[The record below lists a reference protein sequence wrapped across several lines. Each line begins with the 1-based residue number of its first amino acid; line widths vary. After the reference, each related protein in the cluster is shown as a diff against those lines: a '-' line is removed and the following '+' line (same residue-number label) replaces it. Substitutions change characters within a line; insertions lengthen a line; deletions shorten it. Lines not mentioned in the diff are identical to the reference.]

1 KDLGYKEEDM
11 YVITQEE
18 DNVSMLKGY
27 TDVIIKEED
36 HSIFER
42 FKSFLQGEESI
53 YDAFRRLGL
62 EKDEKKYYY
71 NEVQNGRLLLLVDP
85 EYKDNY
91 ILSED
96 GIFRPREEIEDFF
109 EENKDNIP
117 DVGNIQLED
126 AEDLPSNI
134 KEDIGVETE
143 DKKDPS
149 TIRTEGLEDESY
161 RSKNCAGMKRISYFT
176 IMIIIFSVIL
186 TGCTFEDT
194 DNNDDLQN
202 KL

>member
-1 KDLGYKEEDM
+1 MLNKKFEVLNNDMEVIHRINELKDLGYKEEDM

-91 ILSED
+91 ILGED

-143 DKKDPS
+143 DKNDPS

-161 RSKNCAGMKRISYFT
+161 RS
-176 IMIIIFSVIL
+176 
-186 TGCTFEDT
+186 
-194 DNNDDLQN
+194 
-202 KL
+202 